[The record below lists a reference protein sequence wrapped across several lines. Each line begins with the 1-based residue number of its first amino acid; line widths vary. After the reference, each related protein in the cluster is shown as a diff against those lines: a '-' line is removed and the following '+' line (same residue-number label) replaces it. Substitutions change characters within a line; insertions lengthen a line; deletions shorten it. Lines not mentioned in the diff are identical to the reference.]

1 MSDLEIDYAELQ
13 SAVERLSRAT
23 DAFQNASLDAHALAD
38 LTGHPRVAGKV
49 RDFADNWDYHRGQLL
64 QSMQTVLA
72 GLQAIEETF
81 REVDAS
87 LAKSVGEPPASAG
100 PAGRAAGS
108 TQGTP
113 VGAPVP

>member
-23 DAFQNASLDAHALAD
+23 DAFEDAGLDAHALAD

-87 LAKSVGEPPASAG
+87 LAKAVGEPLASAA
-100 PAGRAAGS
+100 PAARSAGS

>member
-1 MSDLEIDYAELQ
+1 MSDLDIDYAELQ

-23 DAFQNASLDAHALAD
+23 DAFEDAGLDAHALAD
-38 LTGHPRVAGKV
+38 LTGHPRVAGKL

-87 LAKSVGEPPASAG
+87 LAKSVGEPSASAG